1 MGELKMMAI
10 NKYKKVYVIGLA
22 FAMLLVS
29 CLYVYDTNKPITQLT
44 IQGKHVYYNNVD
56 DLEAKADLII
66 VGASVKEFSE
76 YTPTITY
83 NESGRYEN
91 FYTITDVKVSKVLKG
106 QYQNNT
112 IPVLQNAAIDKKEK
126 IMLVDD
132 GYSVMEKN
140 KGYLL
145 FLKKSPLE
153 GYYILGINQGKHNID
168 NTDNNEKETMK
179 KDSFYKNLRQEVSV
193 RFSDKLFN

>member
-1 MGELKMMAI
+1 MMAI

-66 VGASVKEFSE
+66 VGASLKEFSE
-76 YTPTITY
+76 YIPTIIY
-83 NESGRYEN
+83 NEFGRYEN

-126 IMLVDD
+126 VMLVDD

-179 KDSFYKNLRQEVSV
+179 IDSLYKKLRQEVLV

>member
-1 MGELKMMAI
+1 MAI

-66 VGASVKEFSE
+66 VGASLKEFSE
-76 YTPTITY
+76 YIPTIIY
-83 NESGRYEN
+83 NEFGRYEN

-179 KDSFYKNLRQEVSV
+179 KDSLYKKLRQEVLV

>member
-1 MGELKMMAI
+1 MMAI

-66 VGASVKEFSE
+66 VGASLKEFSE
-76 YTPTITY
+76 YIPTIIY
-83 NESGRYEN
+83 NEFGRYEN

-179 KDSFYKNLRQEVSV
+179 KDSLYKKLRQEVLV

>member
-66 VGASVKEFSE
+66 VGASLKEFSE
-76 YTPTITY
+76 YIPTIIY
-83 NESGRYEN
+83 NEFGRYEN

-126 IMLVDD
+126 VMLVDD

-145 FLKKSPLE
+145 FLKKSPLD

-179 KDSFYKNLRQEVSV
+179 IDSLYKKLRQEVLV